1 MKLLHL
7 LLSLCLAF
15 LLCSV
20 PLIQAQSVPTIAT
33 AAPTPPNGAP
43 GADSGEDAPPMPSM
57 LTTVNVP
64 TIDTTYGDYA
74 GSA

>member
-7 LLSLCLAF
+7 LLSLCLAL

-20 PLIQAQSVPTIAT
+20 PLIQAQSAPTVAT
-33 AAPTPPNGAP
+33 AAPTPPTSAP
-43 GADSGEDAPPMPSM
+43 GDSPDDDLPPMPSM
-57 LTTVNVP
+57 LTTVAGPP
-64 TIDTTYGDYA
+64 TDTTYGDYA